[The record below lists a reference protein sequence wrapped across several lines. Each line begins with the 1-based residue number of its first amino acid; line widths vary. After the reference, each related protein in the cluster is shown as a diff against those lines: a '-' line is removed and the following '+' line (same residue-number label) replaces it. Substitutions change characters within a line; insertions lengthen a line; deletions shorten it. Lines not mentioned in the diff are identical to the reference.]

1 MKSKT
6 KNKILKAITTAAV
19 FNLIIAGCCLDSES
33 TIPIIVLGASAAYL
47 FLFALANG
55 EPR

>member
-1 MKSKT
+1 MKPKT

-19 FNLIIAGCCLDSES
+19 FNLILAGCCLDSES
-33 TIPIIVLGASAAYL
+33 LTIPLVVIGVSAAYL

-55 EPR
+55 K